1 MPVNARPASGLPQG
15 PMLCEVMVPASVDT
29 APPPE
34 VWNGSGMS
42 MLCLLGQSAKAPAM
56 TAMAIAISN
65 PTTTL
70 AATGPNG
77 TGESLWP

>member
-1 MPVNARPASGLPQG
+1 LP
-15 PMLCEVMVPASVDT
+15 
-29 APPPE
+29 
-34 VWNGSGMS
+34 
-42 MLCLLGQSAKAPAM
+42 GQSAKAPAM